1 MMMAFWEFAAINQ
14 SEIRIFEALRRSSVA
29 PVGATRLGFTASV
42 GRKVQ
47 YVAGSSGSVRLML
60 GRYYLCLSMPSDEH
74 QSVRPVPL
82 ERVENTS

>member
-47 YVAGSSGSVRLML
+47 
-60 GRYYLCLSMPSDEH
+60 
-74 QSVRPVPL
+74 
-82 ERVENTS
+82 